1 MARKTAFYIRSVG
14 LPGRSRRRPTEAGYG
29 ARMTAIAAS
38 LRVRLPYIDSTIARK
53 AVMAVT
59 GVVLVLFVLGHLA
72 GNLTL
77 YIGPEAINAYGAFLR
92 RFVHGWALWAVRAV
106 LLTCAVLHVW
116 SATSLTL
123 DSWAA
128 RPRGYRRWEPR
139 DSTYASRTM
148 RWGGVILFAFIVF
161 HILHLTLGRF
171 HPAFRPEDVYHNVVA
186 GFQVWPVSLFY
197 VIAMALL
204 ALHLDHGVWSMCQTL
219 GLSHPRYKRWARRAA
234 RAVALL
240 VLVGNSS
247 FPIAVLAG
255 WVR

>member
-1 MARKTAFYIRSVG
+1 V
-14 LPGRSRRRPTEAGYG
+14 
-29 ARMTAIAAS
+29 RMTAIS
-38 LRVRLPYIDSTIARK
+38 IPFRVRLPYVTSTIGRK

-59 GVVLVLFVLGHLA
+59 GVILFGFVFVHLV

-77 YIGPEAINAYGAFLR
+77 YLGPAAINGYGVFLR
-92 RFVHGWALWAVRAV
+92 TLLHGGALWIVRAV
-106 LLTCAVLHVW
+106 LLASVVLHIW

-128 RPRGYRRWEPR
+128 RPRGYRKWEAR

-148 RWGGVILFAFIVF
+148 RWGGVILSAFIVF
-161 HILHLTLGRF
+161 HLLHFTLGSA
-171 HPAFRPEDVYHNVVA
+171 HPDFRPGDVYHNVVA
-186 GFQVWPVSLFY
+186 GFQDWPVSAFY
-197 VIAMALL
+197 VVAMVLL

-219 GLSHPRYKRWARRAA
+219 GLSSHPRYKRWARLVA
-234 RAVALL
+234 RLFAIV
-240 VLVGNSS
+240 VVVGNCS

>member
-1 MARKTAFYIRSVG
+1 
-14 LPGRSRRRPTEAGYG
+14 
-29 ARMTAIAAS
+29 MTAITIPF
-38 LRVRLPYIDSTIARK
+38 RVRLPFVASTVGRK
-53 AVMAVT
+53 AVMAAT
-59 GVVLVLFVLGHLA
+59 GLILFGFILVHLV

-77 YIGPEAINAYGAFLR
+77 YIGPEAINGYGAFLR
-92 RFVHGWALWAVRAV
+92 TFVHGAGLWIARVV

-128 RPRGYRRWEPR
+128 RPQGYKRWAAK

-148 RWGGVILFAFIVF
+148 RWGGLILFFFVIF
-161 HILHLTLGRF
+161 HILHFTLGTV
-171 HPAFRPEDVYHNVVA
+171 HPDFRAGDVYHNVVA
-186 GFQVWPVSLFY
+186 GFQIWPVSVFY
-197 VIAMALL
+197 VISMILL

-219 GLSHPRYKRWARRAA
+219 GWTSHPAYKRWARGAA
-234 RAVALL
+234 LAFAL
-240 VLVGNSS
+240 VVGIGNCS

>member
-1 MARKTAFYIRSVG
+1 
-14 LPGRSRRRPTEAGYG
+14 
-29 ARMTAIAAS
+29 MTAIPIPF
-38 LRVRLPYIDSTIARK
+38 RVRLPYVASTIGRK

-59 GVVLVLFVLGHLA
+59 GLILFGFILVHLV

-92 RFVHGWALWAVRAV
+92 TLLHGSALWLARAV
-106 LLTCAVLHVW
+106 LLTSVVLHIW

-128 RPRGYRRWEPR
+128 RPKGYKRWAAK

-148 RWGGVILFAFIVF
+148 RWGGLILFFFIVF
-161 HILHLTLGRF
+161 HLLHFTLGTV
-171 HPAFRPEDVYHNVVA
+171 HPDFRPGDVYHNVVA
-186 GFQVWPVSLFY
+186 GFQVWPVSVFY
-197 VIAMALL
+197 IVAMVLL

-219 GLSHPRYKRWARRAA
+219 GLTAHPRYKRWARGA
-234 RAVALL
+234 ALL
-240 VLVGNSS
+240 FALVVGLGNCS

>member
-1 MARKTAFYIRSVG
+1 
-14 LPGRSRRRPTEAGYG
+14 
-29 ARMTAIAAS
+29 MTAIPIPF
-38 LRVRLPYIDSTIARK
+38 RVRLPYVTSTIGRK

-59 GVVLVLFVLGHLA
+59 GLILFGFILVHLV

-92 RFVHGWALWAVRAV
+92 TLLHGSALWIARAV
-106 LLTCAVLHVW
+106 LLAAVVLHVW

-128 RPRGYRRWEPR
+128 RPKGYKRWTAK

-148 RWGGVILFAFIVF
+148 RWGGVILSAFIVF
-161 HILHLTLGRF
+161 HLLHFTLGTV
-171 HPAFRPEDVYHNVVA
+171 HPAFRPGDVYHNVVA
-186 GFQVWPVSLFY
+186 GFQVWPVSVFY
-197 VIAMALL
+197 IVSMVLL

-219 GLSHPRYKRWARRAA
+219 GLTAHPRYKGWARGA
-234 RAVALL
+234 ALL
-240 VLVGNSS
+240 FALVVGVGNCS

>member
-1 MARKTAFYIRSVG
+1 
-14 LPGRSRRRPTEAGYG
+14 
-29 ARMTAIAAS
+29 MTALAAP
-38 LRVRLPYIDSTIARK
+38 LRVRLPFVESTIARK

-59 GVVLVLFVLGHLA
+59 GIVLVLFIVGHLL

-92 RFVHGWALWAVRAV
+92 SFVHGWALWAARAT

-116 SATSLTL
+116 SAASLTL

-128 RPRGYRRWEPR
+128 RPKGYRRWEPK

-148 RWGGVILFAFIVF
+148 RWGGVILLAFIVF
-161 HILHLTLGRF
+161 HILHLTLGTV
-171 HPAFRPEDVYHNVVA
+171 HPSFEPGDVYHNVVA
-186 GFQVWPVSLFY
+186 GFQVWPVSVFY
-197 VIAMALL
+197 VVAMALL
-204 ALHLDHGVWSMCQTL
+204 ALHLDHGVWSMLATL
-219 GLSHPRYKRWARRAA
+219 GLSHPRYRAWARALA
-234 RAVALL
+234 RALAIV
-240 VLVGNSS
+240 VLVGNCS

>member
-1 MARKTAFYIRSVG
+1 
-14 LPGRSRRRPTEAGYG
+14 
-29 ARMTAIAAS
+29 MTAIS
-38 LRVRLPYIDSTIARK
+38 IPFRVRLPFVASTIGRK
-53 AVMAVT
+53 AVMAAS
-59 GVVLVLFVLGHLA
+59 GLILFGFILVHLV

-77 YIGPEAINAYGAFLR
+77 YIGPEAINGYGAFLR
-92 RFVHGWALWAVRAV
+92 SFVHGAGLWIARVV

-128 RPRGYRRWEPR
+128 RPKGYKRWTAK

-148 RWGGVILFAFIVF
+148 RWGGLILFFFIIF
-161 HILHLTLGRF
+161 HILHFTLGTV
-171 HPAFRPEDVYHNVVA
+171 HPDFVPGDVYHNVVA
-186 GFQVWPVSLFY
+186 GFRVWPVSVFY
-197 VIAMALL
+197 VVSMILL

-219 GLSHPRYKRWARRAA
+219 GWTSHPRYKRWARGAA
-234 RAVALL
+234 LAFAL
-240 VLVGNSS
+240 VVGIGNCS

>member
-1 MARKTAFYIRSVG
+1 
-14 LPGRSRRRPTEAGYG
+14 
-29 ARMTAIAAS
+29 MTATTAS
-38 LRVRLPYIDSTIARK
+38 ALPRVKVPYVASTIGRK
-53 AVMAVT
+53 AVMAAT
-59 GVVLVLFVLGHLA
+59 GLVLFVFVLGHFV

-77 YIGPEAINAYGAFLR
+77 YAGPEAINGYSRFLR
-92 RFVHGWALWAVRAV
+92 TFLHGAGIWVARLV

-123 DSWAA
+123 ESWAA
-128 RPRGYRRWEPR
+128 RPVGYKRWKAK

-161 HILHLTLGRF
+161 HILNLTLGRF
-171 HPAFRPEDVYHNVVA
+171 HPDYVPGDVYHNVVA

-197 VIAMALL
+197 IVAMVLL
-204 ALHLDHGVWSMCQTL
+204 GLHLDHGVWSMCQTL
-219 GLSHPRYKRWARRAA
+219 GLEHPRYKRWARGAA
-234 RAVALL
+234 LGFALL
-240 VLVGNSS
+240 IVVGNCS

>member
-1 MARKTAFYIRSVG
+1 
-14 LPGRSRRRPTEAGYG
+14 
-29 ARMTAIAAS
+29 MTAIPIPF
-38 LRVRLPYIDSTIARK
+38 RVRLPYVTSTVGRK

-59 GVVLVLFVLGHLA
+59 GLILFGFVVVHLV

-92 RFVHGWALWAVRAV
+92 TLLHGSALWIARAV
-106 LLTCAVLHVW
+106 LLTAVVLHAW

-128 RPRGYRRWEPR
+128 RPKGYKRWTAQ

-148 RWGGVILFAFIVF
+148 RWGGVILTAFIVF
-161 HILHLTLGRF
+161 HLLHLTLGTV
-171 HPAFRPEDVYHNVVA
+171 HPSFRTGDVYHNVVA
-186 GFQVWPVSLFY
+186 GFQVWPVSVFY
-197 VIAMALL
+197 VVAMVLL

-219 GLSHPRYKRWARRAA
+219 GLTAHPRYKRWARGAA
-234 RAVALL
+234 LGFALL
-240 VLVGNSS
+240 IVAGNCS

>member
-1 MARKTAFYIRSVG
+1 
-14 LPGRSRRRPTEAGYG
+14 
-29 ARMTAIAAS
+29 MTAIS
-38 LRVRLPYIDSTIARK
+38 IPLRIRIPYIDSTIARK

-59 GVVLVLFVLGHLA
+59 GIILVGFILGHLA

-77 YIGPEAINAYGAFLR
+77 YIGPDAINHYAVFLR
-92 RFVHGWALWAVRAV
+92 TFVHGWALWAARAL

-116 SATSLTL
+116 AATSLTL

-128 RPRGYRRWEPR
+128 RPRGYRRWQPK

-186 GFQVWPVSLFY
+186 GFEVWPVSAFY
-197 VIAMALL
+197 VVAMGCLGF
-204 ALHLDHGVWSMCQTL
+204 HTWHGTWSMLQTL
-219 GLSHPRYKRWARRAA
+219 GLSHPRFDSVRKK
-234 RAVALL
+234 
-240 VLVGNSS
+240 
-247 FPIAVLAG
+247 IAVVFTVVVAGGFMAVPLAVLFG
-255 WVR
+255 AVK

>member
-1 MARKTAFYIRSVG
+1 
-14 LPGRSRRRPTEAGYG
+14 
-29 ARMTAIAAS
+29 MTATTAS
-38 LRVRLPYIDSTIARK
+38 ALPRVKVPYVASTIGRK
-53 AVMAVT
+53 AVMAAT
-59 GVVLVLFVLGHLA
+59 GLVLFVFVLGHFV

-77 YIGPEAINAYGAFLR
+77 YAGPEAINGYSRFLR
-92 RFVHGWALWAVRAV
+92 TFLHGAGIWVARLV

-123 DSWAA
+123 ESWAA
-128 RPRGYRRWEPR
+128 RPVGYKRWKAK

-171 HPAFRPEDVYHNVVA
+171 HPDYVPGDVYHNVVA

-197 VIAMALL
+197 IVAMVLL
-204 ALHLDHGVWSMCQTL
+204 GLHLDHGVWSMCQTL
-219 GLSHPRYKRWARRAA
+219 GLEHPRYKRWARGAA
-234 RAVALL
+234 LGFALL
-240 VLVGNSS
+240 IVVGNCS

>member
-1 MARKTAFYIRSVG
+1 
-14 LPGRSRRRPTEAGYG
+14 
-29 ARMTAIAAS
+29 MTATTAS
-38 LRVRLPYIDSTIARK
+38 ALPRVKVPYVASTIGRK
-53 AVMAVT
+53 AVMAAT
-59 GVVLVLFVLGHLA
+59 GLVLFVFVLGHFV

-77 YIGPEAINAYGAFLR
+77 YAGPEAINGYSHFLR
-92 RFVHGWALWAVRAV
+92 TFLHGAGIWVARLV

-123 DSWAA
+123 ESWAA
-128 RPRGYRRWEPR
+128 RPVGYKRWKAK

-171 HPAFRPEDVYHNVVA
+171 HPDYVPGDVYHNVVA

-197 VIAMALL
+197 IVAMVLL
-204 ALHLDHGVWSMCQTL
+204 GLHLDHGVWSMCQTL
-219 GLSHPRYKRWARRAA
+219 GLEHPRYKRWARGAA
-234 RAVALL
+234 LGFALL
-240 VLVGNSS
+240 IVVGNCS

>member
-1 MARKTAFYIRSVG
+1 
-14 LPGRSRRRPTEAGYG
+14 
-29 ARMTAIAAS
+29 MTAIPVPF
-38 LRVRLPYIDSTIARK
+38 RVRLPYVTSTIGRK

-59 GVVLVLFVLGHLA
+59 GLILFGFILVHLV

-77 YIGPEAINAYGAFLR
+77 FISPEAINAYGAFLR
-92 RFVHGWALWAVRAV
+92 TLLHGSALWIARAV
-106 LLTCAVLHVW
+106 LLAAVVLHIW

-128 RPRGYRRWEPR
+128 RPKGYKRWTAK

-161 HILHLTLGRF
+161 HILHLTLGRL
-171 HPAFRPEDVYHNVVA
+171 HPDYRPGDVYHNVVA
-186 GFQVWPVSLFY
+186 GFQVWPVSVFY
-197 VIAMALL
+197 VVSMVLL

-219 GLSHPRYKRWARRAA
+219 GLTAHPRYTRWARQAA
-234 RAVALL
+234 RAFA
-240 VLVGNSS
+240 VLIVVGNCS
-247 FPIAVLAG
+247 FPVAVLAG

>member
-1 MARKTAFYIRSVG
+1 LGYLAGR
-14 LPGRSRRRPTEAGYG
+14 PGPALRTTEAWYG
-29 ARMTAIAAS
+29 ARMTAIS
-38 LRVRLPYIDSTIARK
+38 IPIRLKIPYIESTIARK

-59 GVVLVLFVLGHLA
+59 GVILVGFILGHLA

-92 RFVHGWALWAVRAV
+92 SFVHGWALWVVRAV

-128 RPRGYRRWEPR
+128 RPRGYRRWEPK

-171 HPAFRPEDVYHNVVA
+171 HPAFRPGDVYHNVVA

-197 VIAMALL
+197 VVAMALL
-204 ALHLDHGVWSMCQTL
+204 ALHLDHGVWSLCQTL
-219 GLSHPRYKRWARRAA
+219 GLSHPRYKRWARLAA
-234 RAVALL
+234 RLIAVV
-240 VLVGNSS
+240 VLVGNCS